1 MKRLFRGKLDRLILQ
16 QVSFQRMHHHGDFSG
31 GIVHS
36 TVQVLLLIFHCSFLL
51 SQIIE
56 SEPSGWG
63 EPPPVVDHNTL
74 DLVPAVQRGAL
85 ERWNLAGT
93 GNRDDIMVQGEAA
106 A

>member
-1 MKRLFRGKLDRLILQ
+1 MCD
-16 QVSFQRMHHHGDFSG
+16 HGGGGG

-36 TVQVLLLIFHCSFLL
+36 TAQVICLFAEFLTIEIC

-63 EPPPVVDHNTL
+63 EPPTVVDQNTL

-85 ERWNLAGT
+85 ERWDVFSGT
-93 GNRDDIMVQGEAA
+93 VGC
-106 A
+106 